1 MKYKWIVKNAY
12 INFKLNNLYMLI
24 NPSHKIYLKKDMC
37 YCFEIYIKYRIFNNC
52 ILVCDMLDNWWK
64 LISSTLHLDK
74 SHIKYNYL
82 SNTFI
87 VSDFELGIKLESNL
101 LTKFNFE
108 FYNGLIL
115 NQLSITN
122 GLSLKRENYN
132 KSLKFSNCKFNKEFC
147 IARINISKQI
157 VFENIYFLENVF
169 IEWVNFNENSC
180 LRFFKCN
187 FKKQCNFKYNI
198 FYNEIDFLDIYAKE
212 LILEQNIFNK
222 FLYIQNS
229 TINNINLWKNKFKN
243 RCYFMDSVFG
253 NKNNENI
260 KLNFSNAHFEDNAY
274 FNNSEFY
281 SYADFHECE
290 FDDIACFYGVK
301 FYKAPNFSACY
312 FKEPKA
318 VNLINVDIDKLD
330 FKSVEKYIED
340 NYKDESYKN
349 ETKGIQDEKEIFKIQ
364 NEYRLRYAKNLK
376 DSFRVIKDVL
386 ITQNNTLEAQEW
398 HKLELYAKEKE
409 LEIQLSKNKNDNLK
423 KESKNQVYNPKDYE
437 KFNYSKIISLIIFLL
452 KTIGYLSVNIL
463 IIIELVLVAPFFT
476 IMFYCVY
483 VVFFIYKILTFILKS
498 FYPLDINKFI
508 IFWRIK
514 FNKIKRK
521 LIVSGRKM
529 LDFTLWFDCVLLQ
542 VYRNTSNHH
551 TNFLKIL
558 NFTILMISL
567 YAFMGF
573 VFSKTINFISSFNS
587 VSIIIANYFI
597 LFALI
602 MVFFN
607 VKRQLYQQG
616 SILFFGIFG
625 IFIILM
631 MSFLLPVYIPT
642 FCFLVYFASI
652 LFFYLLFLCEIKLFV
667 FILRLVAYGCLIVV
681 IILKPQ
687 LINPFVGIFSSD
699 KLYESQFEKSLNDLN
714 ASAIVNLASIL
725 QNDFNLH
732 LKDQNISFTELNSA
746 KALIMANKEKLK
758 EILSKVYNDK
768 YESDYKKVLN
778 ELENNT
784 SNVKNII
791 EEIDNKNNNSV
802 VSAQLNKFLKLNFSQ
817 EIDIL
822 YAIKSNFSI
831 SEKLSPEQ
839 MALFDQKDSQDKL
852 KSVLALLKFKSSFEG
867 ILKIINQDEITEN
880 TIKSTGVLYG
890 IILLLCIFSLQK
902 TARKNS
908 IVPS

>member
-1 MKYKWIVKNAY
+1 MDLVSSFLSKKNINNEEDIKFENY
-12 INFKLNNLYMLI
+12 IKGEAKLNSEKQYIIESSCCFDGNKDNFKRHYDENKILEIHLNNMLFEQDLVFDNVKKLSLII
-24 NPSHKIYLKKDMC
+24 NDNVKFNKLFI
-37 YCFEIYIKYRIFNNC
+37 NNC
-52 ILVCDMLDNWWK
+52 NELYLQFNGRVEVIDK
-64 LISSTLHLDK
+64 ISINDCKFKQISINN
-74 SHIKYNYL
+74 HIDGNIEFQKCEFNDFNLYGF
-82 SNTFI
+82 SNATIKGTFTF
-87 VSDFELGIKLESNL
+87 DFCEIKEKVN
-101 LTKFNFE
+101 FMNFE
-108 FYNGLIL
+108 F
-115 NQLSITN
+115 
-122 GLSLKRENYN
+122 EN
-132 KSLKFSNCKFNKEFC
+132 KVS
-147 IARINISKQI
+147 
-157 VFENIYFLENVF
+157 
-169 IEWVNFNENSC
+169 
-180 LRFFKCN
+180 FKM
-187 FKKQCNFKYNI
+187 
-198 FYNEIDFLDIYAKE
+198 
-212 LILEQNIFNK
+212 
-222 FLYIQNS
+222 S
-229 TINNINLWKNKFKN
+229 KFK
-243 RCYFMDSVFG
+243 
-253 NKNNENI
+253 
-260 KLNFSNAHFEDNAY
+260 DNVY
-274 FNNSEFY
+274 FNNSHFKDY
-281 SYADFHECE
+281 VDFHECE
-290 FDDIACFYGVK
+290 FEKIACFYGVK
-301 FYKAPNFSACY
+301 FYKTPNFSACY

-340 NYKDESYKN
+340 NYQDESYKN
-349 ETKGIQDEKEIFKIQ
+349 AIKNNEKIQKDEKELYRIE
-364 NEYRLRYAKNLK
+364 NEHKLRYAKNLK

-386 ITQNNTLEAQEW
+386 INQNNTLEAQEW

-437 KFNYSKIISLIIFLL
+437 KFNYSKIIPLIIFLL
-452 KTIGYLSVNIL
+452 KIIGHLSVNIL
-463 IIIELVLVAPFFT
+463 IFVELVLVAPFFT

-529 LDFTLWFDCVLLQ
+529 LDFTLWSDCVLLQ

-573 VFSKTINFISSFNS
+573 VFSKTINFILSFNS
-587 VSIIIANYFI
+587 VSIIIASYII
-597 LFALI
+597 LLVFAL
-602 MVFFN
+602 MLVN
-607 VKRQLYQQG
+607 VKKQLYQYG
-616 SILFFGIFG
+616 VILIFMLCGAFTISMILF
-625 IFIILM
+625 L
-631 MSFLLPVYIPT
+631 SSEYISI
-642 FCFLVYFASI
+642 FCFLIYFLGVLI
-652 LFFYLLFLCEIKLFV
+652 FYLFFICKIKLFIFLV
-667 FILRLVAYGCLIVV
+667 RFFAYMIFIAT
-681 IILKPQ
+681 IITKPQ
-687 LINPFVGIFSSD
+687 FINPFTGVFSSD

-746 KALIMANKEKLK
+746 KALIIANKEKLK

-768 YESDYKKVLN
+768 YVSDYKKVLN

-852 KSVLALLKFKSSFEG
+852 KSVLALLKFKSSFKG

>member
-1 MKYKWIVKNAY
+1 MDLVSSFLSKKNINNEEDIKFENY
-12 INFKLNNLYMLI
+12 IKGEAKLNSEKQYIIESSCCFDGNKDNFKRHYDENKILEIHLNNMLFEQDLVFDNVKKLSLII
-24 NPSHKIYLKKDMC
+24 NDNVKFNKLFI
-37 YCFEIYIKYRIFNNC
+37 NNC
-52 ILVCDMLDNWWK
+52 NELYLQFNGRVEVIDK
-64 LISSTLHLDK
+64 ISINDCKFKQISINN
-74 SHIKYNYL
+74 HIDGNIEFQKCEFNDFNLYGF
-82 SNTFI
+82 SNATIKGTFTF
-87 VSDFELGIKLESNL
+87 DFCEIKEKVN
-101 LTKFNFE
+101 FMNFE
-108 FYNGLIL
+108 F
-115 NQLSITN
+115 
-122 GLSLKRENYN
+122 EN
-132 KSLKFSNCKFNKEFC
+132 KVS
-147 IARINISKQI
+147 
-157 VFENIYFLENVF
+157 
-169 IEWVNFNENSC
+169 
-180 LRFFKCN
+180 FKM
-187 FKKQCNFKYNI
+187 
-198 FYNEIDFLDIYAKE
+198 
-212 LILEQNIFNK
+212 
-222 FLYIQNS
+222 S
-229 TINNINLWKNKFKN
+229 KFK
-243 RCYFMDSVFG
+243 
-253 NKNNENI
+253 
-260 KLNFSNAHFEDNAY
+260 DNVY
-274 FNNSEFY
+274 FNNSHFKDY
-281 SYADFHECE
+281 VDFHECE
-290 FDDIACFYGVK
+290 FEKIACFYGVK
-301 FYKAPNFSACY
+301 FYKTPNFSACY

-340 NYKDESYKN
+340 NYQDESYKN
-349 ETKGIQDEKEIFKIQ
+349 EHK
-364 NEYRLRYAKNLK
+364 LRYAKNLK

-758 EILSKVYNDK
+758 EILSKMYNDK

>member
-1 MKYKWIVKNAY
+1 MDLVSSFLSKKNINNEEDIKFENY
-12 INFKLNNLYMLI
+12 IKGEAKLNSEKQYIIESSCCFDGNKDNFKRHYDENKILEIHLNNMLFEQDLVFDNVKKLSLII
-24 NPSHKIYLKKDMC
+24 NDNVKFNKLFI
-37 YCFEIYIKYRIFNNC
+37 NNC
-52 ILVCDMLDNWWK
+52 NELYLQFNGRVEVIDK
-64 LISSTLHLDK
+64 ISINDCKFKQISINN
-74 SHIKYNYL
+74 HIDGNIEFQKCEFNDFNLYGF
-82 SNTFI
+82 SNATIKGTFTF
-87 VSDFELGIKLESNL
+87 DFCEIKEKVN
-101 LTKFNFE
+101 FMNFE
-108 FYNGLIL
+108 F
-115 NQLSITN
+115 
-122 GLSLKRENYN
+122 EN
-132 KSLKFSNCKFNKEFC
+132 KVS
-147 IARINISKQI
+147 
-157 VFENIYFLENVF
+157 
-169 IEWVNFNENSC
+169 
-180 LRFFKCN
+180 FKM
-187 FKKQCNFKYNI
+187 
-198 FYNEIDFLDIYAKE
+198 
-212 LILEQNIFNK
+212 
-222 FLYIQNS
+222 S
-229 TINNINLWKNKFKN
+229 KFK
-243 RCYFMDSVFG
+243 
-253 NKNNENI
+253 
-260 KLNFSNAHFEDNAY
+260 DNVY
-274 FNNSEFY
+274 FNNSHFKDY
-281 SYADFHECE
+281 VDFHECE
-290 FDDIACFYGVK
+290 FEKIACFYGVK
-301 FYKAPNFSACY
+301 FYKTPNFSACY

-340 NYKDESYKN
+340 NYQDESYKN
-349 ETKGIQDEKEIFKIQ
+349 EHK
-364 NEYRLRYAKNLK
+364 LRYAKNLK

-437 KFNYSKIISLIIFLL
+437 KFNYSKIIPLIIFLL
-452 KTIGYLSVNIL
+452 KIIGHLSVNIL
-463 IIIELVLVAPFFT
+463 IFVELVLVAPFFT

-483 VVFFIYKILTFILKS
+483 VVFFIYKILTFILKP

-529 LDFTLWFDCVLLQ
+529 LDFTLWSDCVLLQ

-573 VFSKTINFISSFNS
+573 VFSKTINFILSLNS
-587 VSIIIANYFI
+587 VSIIIASYII
-597 LFALI
+597 LLVFAL
-602 MVFFN
+602 MLVN
-607 VKRQLYQQG
+607 VKKQLYQYAVILIFMLCG
-616 SILFFGIFG
+616 AFTISMILF
-625 IFIILM
+625 L
-631 MSFLLPVYIPT
+631 SSEYISI
-642 FCFLVYFASI
+642 FCFLIYFLGVLI
-652 LFFYLLFLCEIKLFV
+652 FYLFFICKIKLFIFLV
-667 FILRLVAYGCLIVV
+667 RFFAYMIFIAT
-681 IILKPQ
+681 IITKPQ
-687 LINPFVGIFSSD
+687 FINPFTGVFSSD

-746 KALIMANKEKLK
+746 KALIIANKEKLK

-768 YESDYKKVLN
+768 YVSDYKKVLN

>member
-1 MKYKWIVKNAY
+1 IISLDLAKFECKKKLNAGELAKPLHPYIIYEVLEKNNKNNFNDVKIIDKIEDENNIIYYFNFRLILKENEDNKNKEALKTLSFMQNFIPAYFFSYQIIGDSKAIPKNVLEYLKNRYGYEGKNYKSIFKKEVYINCNCFERLNFSHCEFESKVSLRFLKDNKYK
-12 INFKLNNLYMLI
+12 
-24 NPSHKIYLKKDMC
+24 
-37 YCFEIYIKYRIFNNC
+37 
-52 ILVCDMLDNWWK
+52 
-64 LISSTLHLDK
+64 
-74 SHIKYNYL
+74 
-82 SNTFI
+82 
-87 VSDFELGIKLESNL
+87 
-101 LTKFNFE
+101 E
-108 FYNGLIL
+108 FHNGVD
-115 NQLSITN
+115 
-122 GLSLKRENYN
+122 
-132 KSLKFSNCKFNKEFC
+132 FSNCIFKNEVDFSYFASGTPLPDNKYYNNAQNTLFKDC
-147 IARINISKQI
+147 IFENKVDFHNSKI
-157 VFENIYFLENVF
+157 TNNIYFN
-169 IEWVNFNENSC
+169 
-180 LRFFKCN
+180 
-187 FKKQCNFKYNI
+187 
-198 FYNEIDFLDIYAKE
+198 
-212 LILEQNIFNK
+212 
-222 FLYIQNS
+222 
-229 TINNINLWKNKFKN
+229 
-243 RCYFMDSVFG
+243 
-253 NKNNENI
+253 
-260 KLNFSNAHFEDNAY
+260 NAHFKDY
-274 FNNSEFY
+274 V
-281 SYADFHECE
+281 DFHECE
-290 FDDIACFYGVK
+290 FEKTASFYGVRFEK
-301 FYKAPNFSACY
+301 VPNFSACY

-318 VNLINVDIDKLD
+318 VNLTNVNIDKLD
-330 FKSVEKYIED
+330 FKSLEQYIED

-364 NEYRLRYAKNLK
+364 NEHQLRYAKNLK

-386 ITQNNTLEAQEW
+386 ITQNNKLEVQEW

-437 KFNYSKIISLIIFLL
+437 KFNYSKIIPLIIFLL
-452 KTIGYLSVNIL
+452 KIIGHLSVNIL
-463 IIIELVLVAPFFT
+463 IFVELVLVAPFFT

-483 VVFFIYKILTFILKS
+483 VVFFIYKILTFILKP

-529 LDFTLWFDCVLLQ
+529 LDFTLWSDCVLLQ

-573 VFSKTINFISSFNS
+573 VFSKTINFILSLNS
-587 VSIIIANYFI
+587 VSIIIASYII
-597 LFALI
+597 LLVFAL
-602 MVFFN
+602 MLVN
-607 VKRQLYQQG
+607 VKKQLYQYAVILIFMLCG
-616 SILFFGIFG
+616 AFTISMILF
-625 IFIILM
+625 L
-631 MSFLLPVYIPT
+631 SSEYISI
-642 FCFLVYFASI
+642 FCFLIYFLGVLI
-652 LFFYLLFLCEIKLFV
+652 FYLFFICKIKLFIFLV
-667 FILRLVAYGCLIVV
+667 RFFAYMIFIAT
-681 IILKPQ
+681 IITKPQ
-687 LINPFVGIFSSD
+687 FINPFTGVFSSD

-746 KALIMANKEKLK
+746 KALIIANKEKLK

-768 YESDYKKVLN
+768 YVSDYKKVLN